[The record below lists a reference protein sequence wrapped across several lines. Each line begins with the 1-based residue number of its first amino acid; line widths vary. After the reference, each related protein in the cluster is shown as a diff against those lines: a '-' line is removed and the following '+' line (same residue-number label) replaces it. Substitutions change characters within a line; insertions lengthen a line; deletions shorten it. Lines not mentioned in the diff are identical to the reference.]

1 MSTMTS
7 SITDKT
13 GATASDRAAIAG
25 TTELI
30 SFAVGNEQY
39 GVDIMAVR
47 EIKEW
52 SEVTF
57 LPNQPD
63 YVRGVLNLR
72 GAMVPIIDVRCRF
85 GQGMTEATP
94 LHVVIIVQVDGSQV
108 GLLADRVL
116 DIVSFAP
123 SQIERVPQLSG
134 SAGGN
139 FLSGLATVNGNL
151 IALIDLRSLLSRPSD
166 HARAS
171 A

>member
-1 MSTMTS
+1 MSVTS
-7 SITDKT
+7 SIAPKT
-13 GATASDRAAIAG
+13 SGPAPLDGGPAGDRSGIVD

-47 EIKEW
+47 EIKGW

-94 LHVVIIVQVDGSQV
+94 LHVVIIVQVEGPQV

-134 SAGGN
+134 SAGNN

-151 IALIDLRSLLSRPSD
+151 IALIDLPSLLSRSP
-166 HARAS
+166 
-171 A
+171 